1 MHKACLFAAI
11 VATAAAA
18 GIARADSSS
27 PPAAAS
33 DVRAASASAALDE
46 RLFSTPLV
54 DQSLAE
60 RFRSESAFGEALDD
74 LEFEEGSALMRIA
87 RLKSL
92 SLLTLGEFGQS
103 RLFIGVND
111 DGFVGLHFNGVV
123 RRADERYLELARMPY
138 VRSRDSEELAAD

>member
-11 VATAAAA
+11 FVTAAAA
-18 GIARADSSS
+18 GNARADVS
-27 PPAAAS
+27 PLSPSAG
-33 DVRAASASAALDE
+33 DVTAASAVAALDD
-46 RLFSTPLV
+46 RLFNAPLI
-54 DQSLAE
+54 DESLAE
-60 RFRSESAFGEALDD
+60 RFRTATAFNDALDD

-138 VRSRDSEELAAD
+138 VQRSDDSDD